1 MLKINILDAIRI
13 NQSKKEFILIDL
25 NDDKD
30 KIIGYKLT
38 NELQHKNKFDTFR
51 VLSCI
56 KKELKTLTINI

>member
-1 MLKINILDAIRI
+1 MLKINIYDAIRI

-25 NDDKD
+25 NNDKD